1 LQNVKASESL
11 SALAGDQ
18 SGNYL
23 KPSAVLF
30 NGGVFKAEPM
40 RQRVLDLLASWND
53 GQPVRA
59 LEGDQPDLAVAKGAA
74 FYGQSRAT
82 GHGIRIKAGT
92 ARSYYIGLESSMPA
106 VPGFKPP
113 VKALCVV
120 PQGMEEGSDCLIEG
134 REFGLVTGKPA
145 SFRFFSSEIRSGDT
159 PGQILPNVRE
169 LEETT
174 RLEVNLPAMAGFAE
188 GEVVPVKIDSVVTE
202 MGNLELWMNH
212 TASDQRWKVEFQVR
226 TE

>member
-1 LQNVKASESL
+1 
-11 SALAGDQ
+11 
-18 SGNYL
+18 
-23 KPSAVLF
+23 
-30 NGGVFKAEPM
+30 
-40 RQRVLDLLASWND
+40 
-53 GQPVRA
+53 
-59 LEGDQPDLAVAKGAA
+59 VAKGAA
-74 FYGQSRAT
+74 FYGRNRAT

-159 PGQILPNVRE
+159 PGQILPNAERE
-169 LEETT
+169 LEETS
-174 RLEVNLPAMAGFAE
+174 RIEVNLPVVEGFAE
-188 GEVVPVKIDSVVTE
+188 GQVVPVRIDSVVTE
-202 MGNLELWMNH
+202 MGTLELWMKH
-212 TASDQRWKVEFQVR
+212 TASDRRWKVEFQVR
-226 TE
+226 TD